1 MTILTPS
8 VTHSDLQAAVMAL
21 DMDHLTD
28 AQIQWLHDLKNQV
41 TRKILLEQ
49 ARKEGYSK

>member
-1 MTILTPS
+1 MTIFPS
-8 VTHSDLQAAVMAL
+8 TVTSAEIQAAVMAL
-21 DMDHLTD
+21 DMNNLTD
-28 AQIQWLHDLKNQV
+28 EQIQWLHDLKNQV